1 MGEKRSNNM
10 KAIKGKDTSLELK
23 VRKYLYH
30 HGFRYRKNVRGLPG
44 TPDIVID
51 KYHVCIFVNGCFW
64 HHHYHCKLAT
74 VPKSHHDYWV
84 KKIERNIERDRE
96 KDTLLRSLGWTVIHF
111 WGKEIEKDLE
121 GCLQTIEEMI
131 FELKMSEVDDNGE
144 C

>member
-1 MGEKRSNNM
+1 MDEKRSNNM

-30 HGFRYRKNVRGLPG
+30 HGFRYRKNVRRLPG

-84 KKIERNIERDRE
+84 KKIERTTIYWNKWIIGF
-96 KDTLLRSLGWTVIHF
+96 LLSGNVKSRML
-111 WGKEIEKDLE
+111 
-121 GCLQTIEEMI
+121 
-131 FELKMSEVDDNGE
+131 LKQQWKIL
-144 C
+144 

>member
-1 MGEKRSNNM
+1 MDEKRSKNM

-74 VPKSHHDYWV
+74 IPKSHHDYWV
-84 KKIERNIERDRE
+84 KKIECNMANDAKNYHLLEQMDYRVLTVWECEI
-96 KDTLLRSLGWTVIHF
+96 KDAFEAKMNNL
-111 WGKEIEKDLE
+111 
-121 GCLQTIEEMI
+121 IEEI
-131 FELKMSEVDDNGE
+131 KDID
-144 C
+144 